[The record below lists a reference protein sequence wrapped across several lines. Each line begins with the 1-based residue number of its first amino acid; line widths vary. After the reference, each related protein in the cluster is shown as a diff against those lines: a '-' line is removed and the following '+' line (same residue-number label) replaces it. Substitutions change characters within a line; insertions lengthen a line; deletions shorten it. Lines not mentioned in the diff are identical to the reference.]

1 MKYDKINNT
10 DYAHCL
16 YIYLSN
22 EKNQLKTA
30 NSLNICGSTLS
41 HRLKRIQ
48 KIMNIDLNNI
58 TTIFSLTLTFIIFK
72 YIDIHGGVIDE

>member
-10 DYAHCL
+10 DYVHCL
-16 YIYLSN
+16 YTYLSN
-22 EKNQLKTA
+22 KKSQLKTA
-30 NSLNICGSTLS
+30 DNLNICRSTLS

-48 KIMNIDLNNI
+48 QIMSIDLNNI